1 VVPFVLYPTIGNI
14 SSISVKRFQLSTL
27 FLDLNSAHTAS
38 FVSKVYWVRKNQS
51 GSQYLTNEVLRKARR
66 SFFLSIN
73 RFERKKRLHSTIIA
87 FGTLRNRLAVQPG
100 QMPYLI
106 LAGGYDKSVRENV
119 EHFHELKR
127 YESVS
132 LRRYESVSHFLSI
145 IRVDWQNR

>member
-14 SSISVKRFQLSTL
+14 SSISHIPQ
-27 FLDLNSAHTAS
+27 
-38 FVSKVYWVRKNQS
+38 VSSPKYI
-51 GSQYLTNEVLRKARR
+51 GKARR